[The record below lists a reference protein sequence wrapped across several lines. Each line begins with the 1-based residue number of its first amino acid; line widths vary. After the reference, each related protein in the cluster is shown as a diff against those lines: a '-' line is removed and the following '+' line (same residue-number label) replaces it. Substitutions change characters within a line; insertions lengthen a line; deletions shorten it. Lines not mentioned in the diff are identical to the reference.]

1 MIKVCLYLQRYC
13 IRWYN
18 IIIVVNKKG
27 RQMKIKVNKRIKG
40 ITIAAAALVLIIV
53 VAVMFII
60 VRYTPA
66 KEKMSGYTYYGIDR
80 NTDKVFV
87 IIDGE
92 LYPDTGII
100 YKLHLTCHFSIVSV
114 FILFPFLRRFRQN
127 YLYLL
132 PEPTIRI

>member
-53 VAVMFII
+53 VAVMYSEI
-60 VRYTPA
+60 YTCQR
-66 KEKMSGYTYYGIDR
+66 EDEWLYILWHRQEYG
-80 NTDKVFV
+80 
-87 IIDGE
+87 
-92 LYPDTGII
+92 
-100 YKLHLTCHFSIVSV
+100 
-114 FILFPFLRRFRQN
+114 
-127 YLYLL
+127 
-132 PEPTIRI
+132 